1 MELRNLYYFL
11 QVCEDKSFSAA
22 AAKLYSRSRPISK
35 SVKALMNENWAASSF
50 KKAGTAFS

>member
-22 AAKLYSRSRPISK
+22 AAKLYITQQAQYIVFFFFRTSI
-35 SVKALMNENWAASSF
+35 
-50 KKAGTAFS
+50 